1 MKGIIMEHIFSYV
14 MFLVLEYLIYELYVN
29 LQRGLEYFFAGYASS
44 YSWSTLTFV
53 MNLEGIAKLEKKNC
67 FTCIYIFYFFYQHAG
82 FLFPERTEGSEAIF
96 TPAQT
101 QPLQNYPASV
111 RAEHRDRE
119 SQASAKPDEP
129 LMRLV
134 IASIMSC
141 VPIIVVGF

>member
-1 MKGIIMEHIFSYV
+1 MEHIFSYV
-14 MFLVLEYLIYELYVN
+14 MFLVRQYLIEGVRIFFCWVCIKL
-29 LQRGLEYFFAGYASS
+29 LLKKLDFRDEFRGHSKTG
-44 YSWSTLTFV
+44 
-53 MNLEGIAKLEKKNC
+53 KNKFC
-67 FTCIYIFYFFYQHAG
+67 FTCIYICYFFYQHAG

-111 RAEHRDRE
+111 RAEHHDRE
-119 SQASAKPDEP
+119 SQASTKPDEP

-141 VPIIVVGF
+141 VLCVNYSSWILVYYYWHIQ